1 LIYLYYLNVKK
12 ECPKETSRS
21 IISLIFTRKKF
32 HLVLAWL
39 LSETHGAAWQHC
51 TVVDFNGFSSDEF
64 TKVAT
69 VNPPDEKV
77 VKSDSVH

>member
-1 LIYLYYLNVKK
+1 MSRKSVQKK
-12 ECPKETSRS
+12 TSRS

-39 LSETHGAAWQHC
+39 LSETHGAAWQYC
-51 TVVDFNGFSSDEF
+51 TVVDFYGFLSGEF
-64 TKVAT
+64 TTVAT